1 MQVSKIEE
9 LRVNEIEQVNGGLDG
24 AACAVLTFS
33 GGVMGGTIGAIGG
46 GMFGPAGMAGGGMWG
61 AGFGSSLARSF
72 CS

>member
-1 MQVSKIEE
+1 MTPIIFIK
-9 LRVNEIEQVNGGLDG
+9 LYYGR
-24 AACAVLTFS
+24 T
-33 GGVMGGTIGAIGG
+33 